1 MKTFEKLSAFSAA
14 LLMTASMGSV
24 YAEAGDVSQERT
36 QDRVRTELNLQ
47 SATSDFGQSQNREE
61 HTVMNQNQNQY
72 QYQYR
77 NKNQNGKS
85 GSDEASAKNNIW
97 DGYGTSSNM
106 DRMNTTNRSMQGNT
120 MTGSMNRYSAASRS
134 TSGGRR

>member
-1 MKTFEKLSAFSAA
+1 MKTFKKLSNFSAA
-14 LLMTASMGSV
+14 LLMTASMGAV

-85 GSDEASAKNNIW
+85 GSDETSAKNNIW
-97 DGYGTSSNM
+97 HGYGTGSNT
-106 DRMNTTNRSMQGNT
+106 DRMNATNRYMQGSST
-120 MTGSMNRYSAASRS
+120 AGSMKPYNSASRIM
-134 TSGGRR
+134 SGSRR